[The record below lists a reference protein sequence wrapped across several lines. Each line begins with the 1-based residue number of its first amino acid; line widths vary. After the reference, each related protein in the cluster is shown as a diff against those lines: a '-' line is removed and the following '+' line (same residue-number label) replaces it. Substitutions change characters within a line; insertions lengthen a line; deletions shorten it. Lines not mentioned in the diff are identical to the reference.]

1 MDEGVPAGK
10 QGQATCAGQ
19 VAYRRNDRM
28 VRRHEYE
35 TTGLDL
41 VNALATQVRG
51 GVARELRR
59 QSKACVIFTDW

>member
-1 MDEGVPAGK
+1 
-10 QGQATCAGQ
+10 
-19 VAYRRNDRM
+19 M